1 MKKDSPN
8 VKKNK
13 FKKYFLPAITIAL
26 TLLVMALVLT
36 AYKPGRYAPVT
47 IADQNQVSP
56 YLTHKLMP
64 EIYNNAQLDKPFEVV
79 ITEQGL
85 NDIVA
90 RLPQPIRLNNITL
103 ADPQVVLMREQIIL
117 MAAVRARPIDFFV
130 TVELNPTINE
140 RGLLNLH
147 INSIKLGMVN
157 VTAVAKL
164 IADKAYSNWLTTTGT
179 EPNNFAAQVCRSLLR
194 DEPFEPVFKTSDR
207 QLRLSKIVVETK
219 GITAQ
224 LSPLPNQRE
233 SRAGQNSL

>member
-13 FKKYFLPAITIAL
+13 FKKYFLPVITIAL
-26 TLLVMALVLT
+26 TLLVMAMVLT

-56 YLTHKLMP
+56 YLTHQLMP
-64 EIYNNAQLDKPFEVV
+64 AIYNNAQLDEPFEVV
-79 ITEQGL
+79 ITQQGL

-117 MAAVRARPIDFFV
+117 MAAVRARPINFFV
-130 TVELNPTINE
+130 TIELNPTINDQ
-140 RGLLNLH
+140 GLLNLH
-147 INSIKLGMVN
+147 VNSVKLGAVS
-157 VTAVAKL
+157 VTAIARL
-164 IADKAYSNWLTTTGT
+164 IGDRAYSNWLTTTGT
-179 EPNNFAAQVCRSLLR
+179 EPNNFAAQVCRSLLK
-194 DEPFEPVFKTSDR
+194 DEPFEPVFKTGDR

-219 GITAQ
+219 GIIVQ
-224 LSPLPNQRE
+224 LSPRPEPARK
-233 SRAGQNSL
+233 